1 MTSAWSLR
9 WCVLRTAISERLT
22 YRGDFVLGTLVRFL
36 PIVTQVF
43 LWTAVYGASDGQS
56 IQGYGYRDMVAYSL
70 LVMLARAFSSMPGL
84 AGGIARE
91 IREGSI
97 KKYLTQPVDML
108 GFLFWSRVAHK
119 LVYYAVA
126 CGPFALV
133 FWLLRDYFARPLD
146 AVTVLA
152 FGTSLILGFLI
163 GFLTESLIGLIG
175 FWFLDV
181 SSLIFIFMM
190 LNYFLS
196 GHMLPLDWLT
206 NALPENSAWRVVAQG
221 ALACLPFQYMAYF
234 PASVMLGKV
243 TGANLAWNLLLELG
257 WVLALYGLNRLA
269 FARGVARYSAFGG

>member
-1 MTSAWSLR
+1 MASWRKYYRVWRVSL
-9 WCVLRTAISERLT
+9 AERMT
-22 YRGDFVLGTLVRFL
+22 YRADFLLGTFL
-36 PIVTQVF
+36 RMLPMVTTIL
-43 LWTAVYGASDGQS
+43 LWQAIYQGSGQS
-56 IQGYGYRDMVAYSL
+56 SLAGFQYREMIAYLL
-70 LVMLARAFSSMPGL
+70 LVHISRMFSSMPGL
-84 AGGIARE
+84 ASGIARE

-126 CGPFALV
+126 SGPFALV
-133 FWLLRDYFARPLD
+133 FWLLRDYFMQPPD

-152 FGTSLILGFLI
+152 FCASLVLGFLI
-163 GFLTESLIGLIG
+163 GFLTETLIGLIG
-175 FWFLDV
+175 FWFLEV

-206 NALPENSAWRVVAQG
+206 NALPENSAWRSLAQG

-243 TGANLAWNLLLELG
+243 TGIDLAWHLMWELG
-257 WVLALYGLNRLA
+257 WVAALYALNRLA
-269 FARGVARYSAFGG
+269 FSRGVARYSAFGG